1 MRILVAEDNS
11 TSRFILE
18 RTLSKWGHEIV
29 SVADGIEAWEKLKAD
44 DTPKLAILD
53 WMMPGLDGIEICR
66 RLRQIDAAV
75 ATYVILLT
83 AKNDKKDII
92 RGLNAGADD
101 YIVKPY
107 DYDELRARINVG
119 RRVIELRKTLAEKE
133 KMQGVLEMAGA
144 ICHELNQPLMAISGY
159 SELLL
164 MDMPED
170 KLQHKSLKKIKEQ
183 VDRVG
188 NITRKLMC
196 ITRYKTKSYLN
207 KNIVDINAAVAD
219 KPTKAKKKAPK
230 ISIRQFRRFPRK
242 PSEISSIIF
251 NLPCIPTPP
260 LLIKRFPQHR
270 QAVFSLPSNKLW
282 DMRSPIRSIHT

>member
-18 RTLSKWGHEIV
+18 RTLTKWGHRIV
-29 SVADGIEAWEKLKAD
+29 SVADGVETWEKLKSD

-219 KPTKAKKKAPK
+219 KPTKAKKKSAK
-230 ISIRQFRRFPRK
+230 NIDKAI
-242 PSEISSIIF
+242 
-251 NLPCIPTPP
+251 
-260 LLIKRFPQHR
+260 
-270 QAVFSLPSNKLW
+270 
-282 DMRSPIRSIHT
+282 

>member
-18 RTLSKWGHEIV
+18 RTLTKWGHTIV
-29 SVADGIEAWEKLKAD
+29 SAADGIETWEKLKAD

-107 DYDELRARINVG
+107 DYDELRARIDVG

-164 MDMPED
+164 MDLPED
-170 KLQHKSLKKIKEQ
+170 KFQHKSIKKIKEQ

-188 NITRKLMC
+188 NITKKLMC
-196 ITRYKTKSYLN
+196 ITRYKTKNYLN
-207 KNIVDINAAVAD
+207 KNIIDINAA
-219 KPTKAKKKAPK
+219 
-230 ISIRQFRRFPRK
+230 I
-242 PSEISSIIF
+242 
-251 NLPCIPTPP
+251 
-260 LLIKRFPQHR
+260 
-270 QAVFSLPSNKLW
+270 SNKKSKRE
-282 DMRSPIRSIHT
+282 RSKKQS

>member
-29 SVADGIEAWEKLKAD
+29 PVADGIEAWEKLKAD

-53 WMMPGLDGIEICR
+53 WMMPGMDGIEICR
-66 RLRQIDAAV
+66 RLRQIDTTV

-101 YIVKPY
+101 YIVKPH
-107 DYDELRARINVG
+107 DYDELRARIDVG

-159 SELLL
+159 
-164 MDMPED
+164 
-170 KLQHKSLKKIKEQ
+170 
-183 VDRVG
+183 
-188 NITRKLMC
+188 
-196 ITRYKTKSYLN
+196 
-207 KNIVDINAAVAD
+207 
-219 KPTKAKKKAPK
+219 
-230 ISIRQFRRFPRK
+230 
-242 PSEISSIIF
+242 
-251 NLPCIPTPP
+251 
-260 LLIKRFPQHR
+260 
-270 QAVFSLPSNKLW
+270 
-282 DMRSPIRSIHT
+282 